1 MSGVPSRNR
10 QGPPRATRS
19 VVTWVFWLSV
29 GWIVYAYVGYAL
41 LLRFLSLFR
50 SRPILRADIQP
61 ALTVIVTVHD
71 GASEIRE
78 KLENLLEQTYPADRV
93 EIVVADDASE
103 DGTDRIVEEFVPRG
117 VRLVRLPH
125 RGGKERAQKQAVGSA
140 HGEIV
145 VFTDVGTRL
154 DREGLARIVR
164 SFADA
169 TVGCVSSTD
178 RLSGSG
184 TGPTGEGFYVRYEMA
199 LRSLESAV
207 GSLVGSSG
215 SFFAVRRE
223 LCADFSER
231 VQSDFRLVL
240 AAVRRGYRV
249 VCDPDAVGRYRDVR
263 VGSSEFSRKVRTVLR
278 GLTALFEERDMLN
291 PLRYGWFSWQLFSHK
306 VVRWTVPFAM
316 LLALVSSAWL
326 ARSSRFFAAVAAIQ
340 VAGYA
345 FALVATFFPSIAE
358 NAAGRAVHY
367 LVQANLAILVAWLR
381 FLRGD
386 RVVLWNP
393 SAR

>member
-1 MSGVPSRNR
+1 MS
-10 QGPPRATRS
+10 
-19 VVTWVFWLSV
+19 L
-29 GWIVYAYVGYAL
+29 GWIVYAYAGYAL
-41 LLRFLSLFR
+41 VLRVLAFFR
-50 SRPILRADIQP
+50 SRPVARADIRP

-71 GASEIRE
+71 GAAEMRE
-78 KLENLLEQTYPADRV
+78 KLANLLDQTYPADRV
-93 EIVVADDASE
+93 EIVVADDASQ
-103 DGTDRIVEEFVPRG
+103 DGTDRIAEEFAPRG
-117 VRLVRLPH
+117 VRVVRLSL
-125 RGGKERAQKQAVGSA
+125 RGGKERAQKQAVASA
-140 HGEIV
+140 RGEIV

-154 DREGLARIVR
+154 EKDGLARIVR

-169 TVGCVSSTD
+169 SVGCVSSTD
-178 RLSGSG
+178 RLSGAG
-184 TGPTGEGFYVRYEMA
+184 PGPTGEGFYVRYEMA

-215 SFFAVRRE
+215 SLFAVRRE
-223 LCADFSER
+223 LCTDFSDR

-240 AAVRRGYRV
+240 AAVRHGYRV
-249 VCDPDAVGRYRDVR
+249 VCDPEAVGHYRDVR
-263 VGSSEFSRKVRTVLR
+263 VGGSEFGRKVRTVLR

-291 PLRYGWFSWQLFSHK
+291 PFRYGWFSWQLFSHK

-316 LLALVSSAWL
+316 LLALVSSVWL
-326 ARSSRFFAAVAAIQ
+326 AASSRFFAAAAAIQ
-340 VAGYA
+340 AGGYA
-345 FALVATFFPSIAE
+345 FALLATFFPSVAD